1 MFCKIIANFWF
12 IVIPFQTFD
21 ANDEIHMWICDINSL
36 FFFRGKNNKFYM
48 YLYVVL

>member
-1 MFCKIIANFWF
+1 MEEDRFASLKAKGIIFSF
-12 IVIPFQTFD
+12 
-21 ANDEIHMWICDINSL
+21 MWICDINSL